1 MANKIIFLRIAWMIS
16 YQGVTNEDQPIG
28 AGWFVAE
35 NNDGG
40 EVLNF
45 LPVRRRMYGYARMQD
60 DRNLNITRLGAA
72 PDALFID
79 DVTVVF
85 FSKNP
90 VTGGQYIVGW
100 YEHARLYRETQTLN
114 RPGHPWY
121 TCEAKAADA
130 HLLPL
135 NQRIFATP
143 ADGPGQTNAW
153 HVMQYRS
160 QKVFLSKF
168 KRFQRDPAGYGKIRI
183 RKGNASGW
191 MKDMEKRKAI
201 EMAAMLATELHFTKL
216 GFTVRYVHRENL
228 GWDMEAV
235 MGTASFRI
243 EVKGTSLPLSCIDL
257 TPNEYRHSAQYSNY
271 RICILERAL
280 EKRQA
285 RLHICV
291 LDQVNGCW
299 RSDTGNKLAIRPITS
314 ARLELA
320 NP

>member
-1 MANKIIFLRIAWMIS
+1 MIS
-16 YQGVTNEDQPIG
+16 YRGVTTEDQPIG

-60 DRNLNITRLGAA
+60 NRSLNITRLGAA
-72 PDALFID
+72 PDAAYLD

-90 VTGGQYIVGW
+90 ITGGQYVVGW
-100 YEHARLYRETQTLN
+100 YERARLYRASQMLN

-121 TCEAKAADA
+121 TCETSAGDA

-135 NQRIFATP
+135 DQRTFAMP

-153 HVMQYRS
+153 HVMHYRS
-160 QKVFLSKF
+160 QKTFLAKF
-168 KRFQRDPAGYGKIRI
+168 KRFQRDPAAYGKARVK
-183 RKGNASGW
+183 KGNASGW

-201 EMAAMLATELHFTKL
+201 EMAAMHAAELHFTKL
-216 GFTVRYVHRENL
+216 GYKVRFVHRENL

-235 MGTASFRI
+235 MGTTSFRI
-243 EVKGTSLPLSCIDL
+243 EAKGTSLPLNCIDL
-257 TPNEYRHSAQYSNY
+257 TPNEYHHSSQHANY

-280 EKRQA
+280 EKNRA

-291 LDQVNGCW
+291 LDQANNCW

-320 NP
+320 QP